1 MSVAE
6 EVPEELDL
14 DVTQLEGVGAATEKK
29 LTAFGVTSLID
40 FCVRGSKEISEITG
54 VAKGKT
60 DQWVFQSQKILE
72 ENNMIRKTDMNTIEL
87 MDYQDALPR

>member
-54 VAKGKT
+54 VAKG
-60 DQWVFQSQKILE
+60 
-72 ENNMIRKTDMNTIEL
+72 
-87 MDYQDALPR
+87 